1 MLAFTVL
8 LAFIWLILAAIFW
21 TRLTHLSEEVSFL
34 RTLLEQATRR
44 IRDLE
49 TARTETANESVR
61 RPVTEPSNPPPVPS
75 PPVTTPDPA
84 ITHLPPPLPLQNPP
98 APASAVPA
106 FAESHTAPEPAVP
119 DPAAQDSIDRNIRL
133 EQFVGAKLFAWLG
146 GLALFFAAALGLKY
160 SFDHDLLPTWL
171 RATAGFAL
179 GSGLLV
185 GGGLLNR
192 RTYPQ
197 TATTLWGTGVVI
209 LYAVTYACRS
219 IYGFPVFTST
229 MTFGLMVV
237 VTTIAFSLAVR
248 FDTQVVAL
256 LGMLGGFLTPI
267 LVSSGNDQAVVLF
280 TYIAILDIGLIAV
293 AVRRGWSHLSLLG
306 AVGTVLFQFG
316 WHVSDFRPEKIQ
328 IAQTQM
334 TLFPILFAA
343 ALTWAARR
351 NHANLWLSAAAGLS
365 AVTSLVLSFF
375 LAGSH
380 AGVSTDPWKW
390 CVALLAADA
399 VLCWIG
405 WIRNRERGWE
415 PLGGSLVF
423 LTLSVW
429 TLTRLTPETLWW
441 GLGLMLA
448 FALLHAA
455 TPIAWRR
462 FRSDSGFT
470 LSPWHQIAPA
480 LGILLALLVVIRELP
495 VGPGYWAVILALD
508 LIAVGVSVAVGG
520 IVGLLLVLI
529 LSIMSAGVWLGM
541 PTGAG
546 VDLAESLFVIGT
558 FALFFVGTSTW
569 LISRSKPAST
579 TDLTRW
585 MPSLSAMLPFTL
597 LLLVIARIHPA
608 NPTPVFGLAGLLAV
622 TLLILHRWQRI
633 PALPAI
639 ALMGSLLVQTLWIA
653 TAPEAAAPGTS
664 ILWISAF
671 FLLFLLQPLALR
683 MPLVEGR
690 VAWAVAGLAGPVQLL
705 LLQWVVRRTWN
716 LEFPGLI
723 PLPYLLLAG
732 LVFEKVRRGNPVET
746 PGRLPALAAL
756 GGGCLFL
763 VTVILP
769 LQFKQQWLTVAL
781 GLEGAALCALFH
793 RLPHPGIR
801 GTGVLLLL
809 VAAGRLFLHPIVFG
823 NAPRPESAWN
833 WLLYT
838 FAVVIAAQFIAAR
851 WLAPPRDIVLGSRIP
866 PILIV
871 TATLLLFV
879 LLNLEIATVFGTG
892 PTLSWEFSGNFARDL
907 AYSIGWS
914 LFAFLLLVA
923 GFISSNRPTRY
934 AGLTLLGITL
944 LKLFLH
950 DLSRLGPLHRI
961 GAFAGVAVVA
971 MVASVLYQRFQGR
984 ENPAQAPNP

>member
-1 MLAFTVL
+1 MFAFLVILTLVWLVL
-8 LAFIWLILAAIFW
+8 GAIFW
-21 TRLTHLSEEVSFL
+21 TRLTRLAGEVSFL
-34 RTLLEQATRR
+34 RTALDQAHRR
-44 IRDLE
+44 IRALE
-49 TARTETANESVR
+49 ECEASATPESSPAPSVS
-61 RPVTEPSNPPPVPS
+61 EPSPAPATPTQPPPVPVLHS
-75 PPVTTPDPA
+75 APA
-84 ITHLPPPLPLQNPP
+84 PQPPPLPTLPE
-98 APASAVPA
+98 AAAPA
-106 FAESHTAPEPAVP
+106 FAHSTAPAIPARP
-119 DPAAQDSIDRNIRL
+119 KGSSKDTLARNLRF

-171 RATAGFAL
+171 RATAGFTL
-179 GSGLLV
+179 GCGLLV

-192 RTYPQ
+192 RTYPH
-197 TATTLWGTGVVI
+197 TATTLWGTGIVI
-209 LYAVTYACRS
+209 LYAVAYACRS
-219 IYGFPVFTST
+219 IYGFPVFTSSV
-229 MTFGLMVV
+229 TFGLMVV
-237 VTTIAFSLAVR
+237 ITSIAFGLAVR
-248 FDTQVVAL
+248 FDTQVVAI

-267 LVSSGNDQAVVLF
+267 LVSSGRDQAVALF
-280 TYIAILDIGLIAV
+280 TYIAILDVGLIAV
-293 AVRRGWSHLSLLG
+293 ASRRGWAHLAFLG
-306 AVGTVLFQFG
+306 ALGTVLFQLG
-316 WHVSDFRPEKIQ
+316 WHVAAFQSEKIR

-334 TLFPILFAA
+334 TLFPVLFAV
-343 ALTWAARR
+343 ALTWATRR
-351 NHANLWLSAAAGLS
+351 NQSNLWMSAAAGIS
-365 AVTSLVLSFF
+365 AITTLILSFF

-380 AGVSTDPWKW
+380 AGVSTDPSKW
-390 CVALLAADA
+390 CVALLTADA
-399 VLCWIG
+399 ALCWIG
-405 WIRNRERGWE
+405 WIRSRERWWE
-415 PLGGSLVF
+415 PVGGSLVF
-423 LTLSVW
+423 LTLSAW
-429 TLTRLTPETLWW
+429 TLARLTPETLWW

-455 TPIAWRR
+455 TPVAWRR

-470 LSPWHQIAPA
+470 LSAWHQIAPA

-508 LIAVGVSVAVGG
+508 LIAVGVAVAVGG
-520 IVGLLLVLI
+520 IVGLLLVLV
-529 LSIMSAGVWLGM
+529 LSLASAGVWLGL

-558 FALFFVGTSTW
+558 FALFFVGASTW
-569 LISRSKPAST
+569 FVFRSKPAST
-579 TDLTRW
+579 PDLTRW
-585 MPSLSAMLPFTL
+585 MPSLSALLPFTL
-597 LLLVIARIHPA
+597 LLLVIARILPA
-608 NPTPVFGLAGLLAV
+608 NPTPVFGLAGLLSI

-633 PALPAI
+633 PSLPAI
-639 ALMGSLLVQTLWIA
+639 ALVGSLLVQSLWLV
-653 TAPEAAAPGTS
+653 TAPQSASPRTA

-671 FLLFLLQPLALR
+671 FLLFLFQPLALR

-705 LLQWVVRRTWN
+705 LLQWIVRKTWN
-716 LEFPGLI
+716 LDLPGLI
-723 PLPYLLLAG
+723 PLPFLLLAG
-732 LVFEKVRRGNPVET
+732 LVFEQVRRGNPVET

-763 VTVILP
+763 TTAILP
-769 LQFKQQWLTVAL
+769 LQFKQQWLTIAF

-801 GTGVLLLL
+801 GTGVMLLL

-823 NAPRPESAWN
+823 NAPRPDSAWN
-833 WLLYT
+833 WFLYA
-838 FAVVIAAQFIAAR
+838 FAIVIAAQFIAAR
-851 WLAPPRDIVLGSRIP
+851 LLAPPRDIVLGSRIP

-871 TATLLLFV
+871 TGTLLLFL

-934 AGLTLLGITL
+934 AGLALLGITL

-950 DLSRLGPLHRI
+950 DLARLGPLHRI

-971 MVASVLYQRFQGR
+971 IVASFLYQRFQGR
-984 ENPAQAPNP
+984 ETSTQAQNP